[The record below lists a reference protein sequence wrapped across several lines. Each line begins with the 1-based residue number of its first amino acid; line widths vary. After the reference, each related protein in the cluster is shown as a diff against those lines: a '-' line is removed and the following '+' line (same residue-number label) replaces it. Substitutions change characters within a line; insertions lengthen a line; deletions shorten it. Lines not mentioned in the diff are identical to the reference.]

1 MVNFIDNY
9 KADSGMNEPVMYV
22 VHCIDTEGPMTE
34 DINAT
39 FERLQSIFGLDI
51 YPSLDN
57 LKKLQNREID
67 LSGIEEEVANVFS
80 PDLLSHN
87 ESWQDIKDML
97 LNCMSVEYRNKMLDD
112 YGNGWTYNWHC
123 MDHAGYRDNPR
134 RKDLGFGNIFKFY
147 KQMIDETNSSQ
158 DEINWHY
165 HPLSFDRNP
174 LKCAT
179 NYVNS
184 FDVLNEILCRRIIDN
199 NWFPTV
205 NRPGFHTERIDIHLF
220 LEQWI
225 PFDYA
230 NNVYDTDDGQSDLV
244 NGRFGDWRR
253 ASKSWTGYHPSHD
266 DHQEKGRCRRLI
278 FRCLNVG
285 TRFKILKENHVLEA
299 LREAEIEGMSIL
311 SFVNHDWRDIRP
323 DIEYVRNLLSE
334 CKKIHPNVRIKFSGA
349 NEAAKDFVVKTEG
362 NIQEA
367 LKLKGSINGSK
378 FVVEVENGELFG
390 PQPYLAIK
398 TIDNQY
404 LHDNFDIQT
413 PFKKFSYTF
422 DFHTI
427 DIRAV
432 SVISAAGADKYG
444 NYSIIMQELNF

>member
-253 ASKSWTGYHPSHD
+253 SSRSWTGYHPSHD
-266 DHQEKGRCRRLI
+266 DYQVEGLCRRII

-285 TRFKILKENHVLEA
+285 TRFKTIKEQHVLEA
-299 LREAEIEGMSIL
+299 LSDAEKNGVSIL
-311 SFVNHDWRDIRP
+311 SFANHDWRDIRP
-323 DIEYVRNLLSE
+323 DVEYIRNIVAK
-334 CKKIHPNVRIKFSGA
+334 CRKKYPNVNIKFSGA
-349 NEAAKDFVVKTEG
+349 QEAAKDIIFG
-362 NIQEA
+362 NEKVNYSKLI
-367 LKLKGSINGSK
+367 LKGYFEKSK
-378 FVVEVENGELFG
+378 FIVEVKQGELFG

-398 TIDNQY
+398 TVDGRY
-404 LHDNFDIQT
+404 LHDNFDVEI
-413 PFKKFSYTF
+413 PSKRYSYTF
-422 DFHTI
+422 DHHTI
-427 DIRAV
+427 DKRA
-432 SVISAAGADKYG
+432 ISKIAAASADKYG
-444 NYSIIMQELNF
+444 YYSIDIIEL